1 MPPLTIGPLTLA
13 SPVLLAPMAGYT
25 DLPFRLC
32 LRSYGRL
39 GLAYTELI
47 NPHSLLRGGGRR
59 RAQLLATEAED
70 APLGWQ
76 IYGSDV
82 EMLCE
87 AARALEGQGAP
98 LIDVN
103 MGCPERKIS
112 GGGAGAGWLRTPAAA
127 VAAAARV
134 VAAVKIP
141 VTVKLRLGWDATA
154 LVAAGMLPGL
164 EDAGVA
170 AVTVHGRTRTQA
182 YTGQADLEAIRS
194 CVAAARRMPVIGNG
208 DIVSVASARQMLA
221 VTGCAGLMVG
231 RGALARPWLIR
242 DIARDL
248 AGEAAEPTD
257 ERAGR
262 IAFLAMHLDRMLAFY
277 GSEGGVR
284 LFRKWIP
291 QYVRGLV
298 PHRRDLPALFQI
310 AEESAL
316 REALAGLTG
325 SRGN

>member
-1 MPPLTIGPLTLA
+1 
-13 SPVLLAPMAGYT
+13 
-25 DLPFRLC
+25 
-32 LRSYGRL
+32 
-39 GLAYTELI
+39 
-47 NPHSLLRGGGRR
+47 
-59 RAQLLATEAED
+59 
-70 APLGWQ
+70 
-76 IYGSDV
+76 
-82 EMLCE
+82 
-87 AARALEGQGAP
+87 
-98 LIDVN
+98 
-103 MGCPERKIS
+103 
-112 GGGAGAGWLRTPAAA
+112 
-127 VAAAARV
+127 
-134 VAAVKIP
+134 
-141 VTVKLRLGWDATA
+141 
-154 LVAAGMLPGL
+154 MLPGL

-170 AVTVHGRTRTQA
+170 AVTVHGRTRAQA

-248 AGEAAEPTD
+248 AGEAAEPVD
-257 ERAGR
+257 ERAER

-310 AEESAL
+310 AEEAAL
-316 REALAGLTG
+316 REALAGLSVRPGKTG
-325 SRGN
+325 E